1 MATIK
6 VHVTPR
12 SSKNEI
18 VGRRGDLL
26 RVKTTAPPVDGAA
39 NEAIVRLVA
48 DTLGVRKSRVRIV
61 AGEKSREKIVCV
73 DELSD
78 EQAQARLRERWGI

>member
-1 MATIK
+1 M
-6 VHVTPR
+6 
-12 SSKNEI
+12 
-18 VGRRGDLL
+18 

-78 EQAQARLRERWGI
+78 EQAQARLRERWGT

>member
-78 EQAQARLRERWGI
+78 EQAQARLRERWGT